1 MKNTIVLNTLLFLF
15 CLSVYS
21 QGIEFSAYE
30 SETVQKTS
38 YSVFTEESPTFTE
51 WFSLSF
57 DLAIH
62 DHSSFGYIFRV
73 KDKRTTDS
81 DTYSL
86 VFSYNTYSH
95 SDLKFNI
102 EAREGRMFDMLDNSA
117 LRPRHWLPVTV
128 KFYLEG
134 DSVSMTIQ
142 DKHFVT
148 HNLGLPGTMQPD
160 VLFGSSTFSQE
171 MPPFAIRNLSV
182 ESNGK
187 QYLFP
192 LNESSGSQVHD
203 DRGKVVGSAINPV
216 WLINKSYHWN
226 LAYSFASQQ
235 VAGTNYNSLTG
246 EIVIFNRDSLV
257 RADLSRERSN
267 TLTFPRIP
275 MGIKLGTNFYDPVS
289 NQLYIYEVNG
299 SQGNATV
306 GALSMDSMKFTP
318 VSTEGLSSQRHHHA
332 CYLDVENRK
341 YYIFG
346 GFGSRK
352 YYNELKVFDL
362 NTGQWE
368 NIPLTDDL
376 ITPRFFSGMTALNED
391 ELLLFGGTGNSS
403 GDQAVGKLHY
413 YDLYRLNVHTGAVKK
428 LWEFTNTGE
437 DFVPVRELIL
447 SADEE
452 AFYTMCYPM
461 HLASSYLQLYRFS
474 LKDGSYSILGDS
486 VPIES
491 KAILSNANIYYNTP
505 TNEYYCCVQEF
516 QEYGGDP
523 SRVKVYTL
531 AAPAIPAEML
541 HIYASGNT
549 FGVLK
554 TAVLFILAILIVV
567 VFVRQRKKT
576 KSNPALIQ
584 EQADEITSIPLKKN
598 ISEVKRNS
606 IYLFGEFTVYDKQ
619 GRDVAYMFSN
629 KTKHLFLLTL
639 LKSLDGSGGITSSY
653 MYGVLWPDK
662 DTKSA
667 KNLKGVFI
675 SRLRKVLEELEGIAF
690 TYNNNHY
697 TIELSADVYCDYK
710 QYLGLVEQLK
720 NSDTTEQELPLQL
733 AGILKRGKLMRSVS
747 LESFDN
753 IKAEEEEKLLALLP
767 FELSKLYADAIY
779 DTVIELSEAILQI
792 DPFNDTALWYLLNAY
807 HKQRKEDVAMKKYYL
822 FVAEYSKAMGEEY
835 RRSYND
841 IIKTDVKDM
850 K

>member
-1 MKNTIVLNTLLFLF
+1 MF
-15 CLSVYS
+15 CLSAYS
-21 QGIEFSAYE
+21 QGIEFSTYE

-38 YSVFTEESPTFTE
+38 YSVFTEESPTFTG
-51 WFSLSF
+51 WFSLNF

-102 EAREGRMFDMLDNSA
+102 EAREGRMFDVLDNSA

-128 KFYLEG
+128 KFFLED
-134 DSVSMTIQ
+134 DSVSMTVQ
-142 DKHFVT
+142 DKYFVT
-148 HNLGLPGTMQPD
+148 HNLGLPDTMQPD

-187 QYLFP
+187 KYLFP
-192 LNESSGSQVHD
+192 LNESSGSEVHD
-203 DRGKVVGSAINPV
+203 DKGKVVGSTINPV

-226 LAYSFASQQ
+226 LTYSFASQQ
-235 VAGTNYNSLTG
+235 VAGTNYNPLAG
-246 EIVIFNRDSLV
+246 EILIFNRDSLIK
-257 RADLSRERSN
+257 ADLSRGRSE
-267 TLTFPRIP
+267 TFTPPPLP
-275 MGIKLGTNFYDPVS
+275 MDIKLGTNFYDPVS
-289 NQLYIYEVNG
+289 HQLYIYEVDNKSG
-299 SQGNATV
+299 GVTV
-306 GALSMDSMKFTP
+306 GALQIDSMRFSP
-318 VSTEGLSSQRHHHA
+318 ISNASLPSQRHHHG
-332 CYLDVENRK
+332 CYLDGKNRK

-346 GFGSRK
+346 GFGSRQ
-352 YYNELKVFDL
+352 YYNELVVFNL
-362 NTGQWE
+362 NTGQWDTVS
-368 NIPLTDDL
+368 LTGDP

-403 GDQAVGKLHY
+403 GDQAIGKLHY

-428 LWEFTNTGE
+428 LWEFSNRGE

-474 LKDGSYSILGDS
+474 LKDGSYTILGDS
-486 VPIES
+486 VPMDS
-491 KAILSNANIYYNTP
+491 KAILSNANIYYNAH

-523 SRVKVYTL
+523 SKVKVYTL

-541 HIYASGNT
+541 HIYASRSLLPLLEQ
-549 FGVLK
+549 VI
-554 TAVLFILAILIVV
+554 LFIVVMFV
-567 VFVRQRKKT
+567 VFVLIRRRKK
-576 KSNPALIQ
+576 N
-584 EQADEITSIPLKKN
+584 KKEPEPVVPQ
-598 ISEVKRNS
+598 ISESIHMPSGKNNSEIKENS
-606 IYLFGEFTVYDKQ
+606 IYLFGEFTVYDKK

-629 KTKHLFLLTL
+629 KIKHLFLLTL

-710 QYLGLVEQLK
+710 QYLTLVEHLK
-720 NSDTTEQELPLQL
+720 DSDTTNKELPLQL
-733 AGILKRGKLMRSVS
+733 AGILKRGKFMRSVS

-753 IKAEEEEKLLALLP
+753 IKATEEEKLLALLP

-822 FVAEYSKAMGEEY
+822 FVAEYSKTMGEEY
-835 RRSYND
+835 GRAYSD
-841 IIKTDVKDM
+841 IIKSDIK
-850 K
+850 